1 MDMLHVNGLY
11 VTQATVAAGA
21 VAANELSVTLSIS
34 VLHVVGNYP
43 ALIEKIRDRVKHWP
57 LVSAAPSRRHLLVA
71 ARPGR
76 RHRAGRQR
84 VFAGA

>member
-1 MDMLHVNGLY
+1 MLHVNGLY

-43 ALIEKIRDRVKHWP
+43 ALIEKSVIASNTGPWYQLRPRGGTYLLLPVLGDDTV
-57 LVSAAPSRRHLLVA
+57 LAANASSWAPD
-71 ARPGR
+71 
-76 RHRAGRQR
+76 
-84 VFAGA
+84 